1 MRGRTMRFAAFAV
14 CLAGIAAADPPD
26 SRDAHPWEKAY
37 RAAADRA
44 IAEGRLLYVKVA
56 WDI

>member
-1 MRGRTMRFAAFAV
+1 MRFAAFAV